1 MRTGCRRDR
10 GRVATDGQGRVG
22 PVIRIR
28 LVSIMGG
35 AGVKRG
41 RKLSKAERKRQKE
54 LREAE
59 RLGELDA

>member
-1 MRTGCRRDR
+1 M
-10 GRVATDGQGRVG
+10 
-22 PVIRIR
+22 IRIR